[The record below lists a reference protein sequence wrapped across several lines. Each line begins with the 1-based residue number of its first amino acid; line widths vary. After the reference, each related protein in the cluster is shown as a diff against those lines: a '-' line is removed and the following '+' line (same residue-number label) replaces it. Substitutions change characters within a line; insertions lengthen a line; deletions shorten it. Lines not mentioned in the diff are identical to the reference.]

1 MDGIHDM
8 GGSHDFPA
16 SLAERDE
23 DVFHEP
29 WEARAFVLSNVYT
42 GSGCANVDQFR
53 HAIERLDPAAY
64 IGDGYFGRWLGS
76 IELMIAEADGRVVP
90 GRYTEH
96 TASREIAAEPTFAV
110 GDMVR
115 TKNHN
120 PPGHTRLPGYARNR
134 TGRVELLQGGWVY
147 PDTHAHHEGENPE
160 HVYAVRFE
168 GDELWG
174 ADAEPGTSVTLDL
187 FESYLEPA

>member
-8 GGSHDFPA
+8 GGSHAFPA

-23 DVFHEP
+23 EVFHAP

-53 HAIERLDPAAY
+53 HAIERLDPETYLA
-64 IGDGYFGRWLGS
+64 DGYFGRWLGS
-76 IELMIAEADGRVVP
+76 TELMIADAGGAVIP
-90 GRYTEH
+90 GRYPDH
-96 TASREIAAEPTFAV
+96 TAARELDAAPQFAV
-110 GDMVR
+110 GDRVR
-115 TKNHN
+115 TKDHN
-120 PPGHTRLPGYARNR
+120 PPGHTRLPGYVRNR

-147 PDTHAHHEGENPE
+147 PDTHAHHQGENPQ
-160 HVYAVRFE
+160 HVYAVRFD
-168 GDELWG
+168 GVELWG
-174 ADAEPGTSVTLDL
+174 ADAEPGTSVTVDL